1 MRLGVC
7 ASGRS
12 IEGEIDRV
20 SARGER
26 TGLLD
31 RGDIAALERLSLESL
46 DAIVAGLVGERE
58 ASGRTAGFEFAD
70 YRPYVAGDD
79 VRRIDWNIYARL
91 HELHVRTSP
100 QEASLW
106 LSVLLDAS
114 RSMDSGVPNK
124 LFYGRRLAA
133 LLGAVALLRD
143 DAVEVHTLSDGASAD
158 SGGFDSGSDVL
169 GAMVEELER
178 LPAGRSTDLRESI
191 RRAATS
197 GWQPE
202 VAVLIS
208 DGLVPHEELAAAAL
222 ELARS
227 ARSATFVH
235 VSDPAGTRPDWA
247 GSTLLLDSET
257 GQRIDATITP
267 EVQQRYAERYAR
279 LSVEIAR
286 QCRANGVRYVKAD
299 TSVDPL
305 DFLIARAR
313 ERSLLQT
320 APAG

>member
-1 MRLGVC
+1 V
-7 ASGRS
+7 SGPS
-12 IEGEIDRV
+12 TTHETDRV
-20 SARGER
+20 SARAEG
-26 TGLLD
+26 TGVLG
-31 RGDIAALERLSLESL
+31 REDIAALERLSLESL

-58 ASGRTAGFEFAD
+58 ASGRTVGFEFAD
-70 YRPYVAGDD
+70 YRPYVPGDD

-143 DAVEVHTLSDGASAD
+143 DAVELHTLSDGASAD

-169 GAMVEELER
+169 GAMVDELEQ
-178 LPAGRSTDLRESI
+178 LPAGRSTDLQESI
-191 RRAATS
+191 RRAARS

-208 DGLVPHEELAAAAL
+208 DGLVAPAELAAAAV

-227 ARSATFVH
+227 ARSATFVQ
-235 VSDPAGTRPDWA
+235 VTDPVGAVADWA

-267 EVQQRYAERYAR
+267 EVQQRYAERYAQ
-279 LSVEIAR
+279 LSAEVER
-286 QCRANGVRYVKAD
+286 QCRANGVGYVKAD
-299 TSVDPL
+299 TSIDPL
-305 DFLIARAR
+305 EFLIARAR

-320 APAG
+320 APAA

>member
-1 MRLGVC
+1 MRSRMSVS
-7 ASGRS
+7 ARS
-12 IEGEIDRV
+12 IQDETGRV
-20 SARGER
+20 SAGAKR
-26 TGLLD
+26 TSLLD

-46 DAIVAGLVGERE
+46 EAILAGLVGERE
-58 ASGRTAGFEFAD
+58 ASGRTLGFEFAD
-70 YRPYVAGDD
+70 YRPYIPGDD

-100 QEASLW
+100 QEASLY

-114 RSMDSGVPNK
+114 RSMDSGEPNK

-143 DAVEVHTLSDGASAD
+143 DAVEVHTLADGASED
-158 SGGFDSGSDVL
+158 SGSFDSGSDVL
-169 GAMVEELER
+169 GAMVDELER
-178 LPAGRSTDLRESI
+178 LPAGRSTDLQESI

-202 VAVLIS
+202 IAVLIS
-208 DGLVPHEELAAAAL
+208 DGLVPREELAAAAL

-227 ARSATFVH
+227 ARSATFVQ
-235 VSDPAGTRPDWA
+235 VSDPAGRVADWA

-267 EVQQRYAERYAR
+267 EVQQRYAERYVR
-279 LSVEIAR
+279 LSAEIAR

-305 DFLIARAR
+305 EFLIARAR
-313 ERSLLQT
+313 EQSLVRT
-320 APAG
+320 ASTG

>member
-1 MRLGVC
+1 VS
-7 ASGRS
+7 ASGRPTADE
-12 IEGEIDRV
+12 IEHV
-20 SARGER
+20 SSAAEG
-26 TGLLD
+26 TGLLG
-31 RGDIAALERLSLESL
+31 REDIAALEQLSLESL

-58 ASGRTAGFEFAD
+58 ASGRTVGFEFAD

-169 GAMVEELER
+169 GAMADELER

-208 DGLVPHEELAAAAL
+208 DGLVPPQELADASL

-227 ARSATFVH
+227 ARSPTFVH
-235 VSDPAGTRPDWA
+235 VTDPVGEVADWA
-247 GSTLLLDSET
+247 GSTLLVDSET

-267 EVQQRYAERYAR
+267 DVQQRYAQRYAD
-279 LSVEIAR
+279 LSAEIAR
-286 QCRANGVRYVKAD
+286 QCHANGVRYVKAD
-299 TSVDPL
+299 ASVDPL
-305 DFLIARAR
+305 AFLIAGAR
-313 ERSLLQT
+313 DRSLVRT
-320 APAG
+320 ATAG

>member
-1 MRLGVC
+1 MRSDVS
-7 ASGRS
+7 ASARS
-12 IEGEIDRV
+12 TEDEADRV
-20 SARGER
+20 SAGGER
-26 TGLLD
+26 SGLLD

-58 ASGRTAGFEFAD
+58 ASGRTVGFEFAD

-169 GAMVEELER
+169 GAMVDELER
-178 LPAGRSTDLRESI
+178 LPAGRSTDLQESI

-208 DGLVPHEELAAAAL
+208 DGLVPHDELAAAAQ

-235 VSDPAGTRPDWA
+235 VTDPVRTLADWA

-267 EVQQRYAERYAR
+267 DVQQRYAERYAR
-279 LSVEIAR
+279 LSAEIAR
-286 QCRANGVRYVKAD
+286 ECRANGVRYVKAD

>member
-1 MRLGVC
+1 MRWGVSV
-7 ASGRS
+7 SGRS
-12 IEGEIDRV
+12 MPAEADRV
-20 SARGER
+20 SSGAER
-26 TGLLD
+26 NGLLG
-31 RGDIAALERLSLESL
+31 REDIAALERLSLESL
-46 DAIVAGLVGERE
+46 DAILAGLVGERE
-58 ASGRTAGFEFAD
+58 ASGRTVGFEFAD
-70 YRPYVAGDD
+70 YRPYVPGDD

-100 QEASLW
+100 QEASLY

-114 RSMDSGVPNK
+114 RSMDSGEPNK

-143 DAVEVHTLSDGASAD
+143 DAVEVHTLADGASAD
-158 SGGFDSGSDVL
+158 SGSFDSGSDVL
-169 GAMVEELER
+169 GTMVDELER
-178 LPAGRSTDLRESI
+178 LPAGRSTELRESI

-202 VAVLIS
+202 MAVLIS
-208 DGLVPHEELAAAAL
+208 DGLVPREELAAAAL

-235 VSDPAGTRPDWA
+235 VTDPAGMVRDWA

-257 GQRIDATITP
+257 GRRIDATITP
-267 EVQQRYAERYAR
+267 DVQRRYTKRYAR
-279 LSVEIAR
+279 LSAEIER

-305 DFLIARAR
+305 EFLIARAR
-313 ERSLLQT
+313 EQSFVRT
-320 APAG
+320 ALAG